1 MNITALAWF
10 TIGACLV
17 YAVAVDENVFIWLV
31 LVSKT
36 ASIWLQRQ
44 WFRIRYHPDSP
55 WVRYEIK
62 RNSERMAEEFLKEY
76 KHKQEQEDGP
86 GSSD

>member
-1 MNITALAWF
+1 MNVAALTWF

-17 YAVAVDENVFIWLV
+17 YIVVQDANVFDGLV

-44 WFRIRYHPDSP
+44 WFKVRYHPDSP
-55 WVRYEIK
+55 WIRYEIK
-62 RNSERMAEEFLKEY
+62 RNSERMAEEFIKEY
-76 KHKQEQEDGP
+76 KNKQEQENE
-86 GSSD
+86 